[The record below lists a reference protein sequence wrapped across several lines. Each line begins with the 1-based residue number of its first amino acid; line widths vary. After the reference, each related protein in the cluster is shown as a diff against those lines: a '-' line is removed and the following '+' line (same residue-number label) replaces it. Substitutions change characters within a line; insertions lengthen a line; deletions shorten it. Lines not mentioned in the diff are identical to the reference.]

1 MNRFYH
7 SKPLSINQAVIL
19 DDFSGH
25 HALKVLRV
33 RLNDDLVLFNGD
45 GYDYKGRVTEINK
58 KEIEITILTSAKKNR
73 ESPLKICLIQS
84 LSSNEK
90 MDWIIQKATELGA
103 YEIQPIFSE
112 RSIIK
117 ISQDRIIK
125 KLAHWKQVSIS
136 ACEQCYRTEVP
147 QIHQPK
153 KFMDYLN
160 NTSFEDNA
168 LRLILAPSAR
178 INANIFPTK
187 EPNKVYVLIGPE
199 GGFDKKEIQL
209 ANSLNFEAIN
219 LGPRIL
225 RTETAPLSILSIL
238 QYKYGDFA

>member
-33 RLNDDLVLFNGD
+33 RLNDVLILFNGD
-45 GYDYKGRVTEINK
+45 GYYYKGRVTEINK
-58 KEIEITILTSAKKNR
+58 KEIEITILTSTKKNR

-117 ISQDRIIK
+117 INQDRIKK
-125 KLAHWKQVSIS
+125 KLLHWKQVSIS
-136 ACEQCYRTEVP
+136 ACEQCYRT
-147 QIHQPK
+147 QIPPVHHPLS
-153 KFMDYLN
+153 FTNYLN
-160 NTSFEDNA
+160 NTRFEDKA
-168 LRLILAPSAR
+168 LKLILSPSAKE
-178 INANIFPTK
+178 NIKILPSK
-187 EPNKVYVLIGPE
+187 KPDKVYILIGPE
-199 GGFDKKEIQL
+199 GGFDQHEIKL

-219 LGPRIL
+219 LGPRVL